1 VGRREGA
8 LERVGVGEEG
18 AEVVDGADE
27 VVEVGAAEL
36 LDLGLPVPHRGTER
50 GEQRLGA
57 AARER
62 PAHEGAQVLPS
73 RDGGG
78 ELREVRLG
86 RGAGGRSAPG
96 AALFSSL
103 PIHRS
108 ALSVSLPN
116 RVDCKRPASISRRWL
131 DFLPPLGLPRASPLS
146 RLEPHVWRPPHPIG
160 RPGDA
165 YGRLDDAFGARR
177 TPYAVGQ
184 GEADAQVANRALS
197 PRRRLGDA
205 LRTEVSTTIS
215 SVLVLSLVSIYV
227 MTVLAVAI
235 QVHMFSSKKK
245 IQVHIFF

>member
-1 VGRREGA
+1 MGRREGA

-78 ELREVRLG
+78 ELREVCLG

-96 AALFSSL
+96 AALFSSV

-108 ALSVSLPN
+108 ALFVSLPN
-116 RVDCKRPASISRRWL
+116 CVDCKRPASISRAALGSRSISRRWL

-146 RLEPHVWRPPHPIG
+146 RLGPHVWRPPHPIG

-177 TPYAVGQ
+177 TPYAVDQ

-197 PRRRLGDA
+197 PRRRLKNRVYFLTHYLD
-205 LRTEVSTTIS
+205 T
-215 SVLVLSLVSIYV
+215 Y
-227 MTVLAVAI
+227 
-235 QVHMFSSKKK
+235 
-245 IQVHIFF
+245 

>member
-1 VGRREGA
+1 
-8 LERVGVGEEG
+8 
-18 AEVVDGADE
+18 
-27 VVEVGAAEL
+27 VGAAEH
-36 LDLGLPVPHRGTER
+36 LDLGFQVPHRGTER

-116 RVDCKRPASISRRWL
+116 CVDCKLCWLPASISRAALGSRSISRRWL
-131 DFLPPLGLPRASPLS
+131 DFLPRTRSPARLPCFSPG
-146 RLEPHVWRPPHPIG
+146 PHVWRPPHPIG

-177 TPYAVGQ
+177 TPYAVDQ

-197 PRRRLGDA
+197 PRRRLSDA
-205 LRTEVSTTIS
+205 LRTELLTKLYCLFRHTYDAVCCVYLLYFLHCWCIWFKECTAYLMSFFK
-215 SVLVLSLVSIYV
+215 SLIYEG
-227 MTVLAVAI
+227 
-235 QVHMFSSKKK
+235 
-245 IQVHIFF
+245 